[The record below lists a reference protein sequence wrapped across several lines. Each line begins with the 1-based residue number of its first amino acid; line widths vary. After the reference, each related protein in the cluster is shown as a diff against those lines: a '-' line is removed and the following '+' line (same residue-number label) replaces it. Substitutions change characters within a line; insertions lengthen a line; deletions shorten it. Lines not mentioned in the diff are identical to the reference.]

1 MNIAILQTARA
12 GSRSVTNKNTLI
24 FNGIPL
30 FLHNILNVKLSKHKI
45 PVYLSTDIK
54 NLDELSIEHD
64 FSIIERPKHLAG
76 SNSSHHDAMI
86 HGIKVIEKIQN
97 KQLDILIV
105 ILGNTISAWP
115 EDIDSAIEILKENR
129 DVDSTITVG
138 KYNMFNP
145 LRSLSISED
154 GLIDRVVK
162 REVLFSNIIN
172 ENVNDKEVIGDV
184 YYLNGS
190 IMAMRRS
197 AVMSSSEKLPF
208 PWLGSKTMP
217 IIQKSICMEIDDQWQ
232 ANIIDRISK
241 DYSIGRN

>member
-12 GSRSVTNKNTLI
+12 GSQSLANKNILM
-24 FNGIPL
+24 FNGLPL
-30 FLHNILNVKLSKHKI
+30 FLHNILNVKLSEHKI

-54 NLDELSIEHD
+54 NLGELSKEHD
-64 FSIIERPKHLAG
+64 FSIIERPKDLAG
-76 SNSSHHDAMI
+76 SNSSHHDTMI
-86 HGIKVIEKIQN
+86 HGIEVIEKIQN

-115 EDIDSAIEILKENR
+115 EDIDRAIEILKENE

-145 LRSLSISED
+145 VRSLTISED
-154 GLIDRVVK
+154 GLLDRVVK
-162 REVLFSNIIN
+162 RDVLSSNIIN
-172 ENVNDKEVIGDV
+172 DNVNDKEVIGDV

-197 AVMSSSEKLPF
+197 AVLSSSETLPF
-208 PWLGSKTMP
+208 PWLGNKTMP
-217 IIQKSICMEIDDQWQ
+217 IIQKSICMETDDAWQ
-232 ANIIDRISK
+232 ANIIDQISQ